1 MDSGPPKQEIS
12 TTGVV
17 RALEGTT
24 YRGVGMIK
32 SIKQWQGWLLETSI
46 SRKVL
51 HPRTEESRGENS
63 VTGAK

>member
-1 MDSGPPKQEIS
+1 MDSGPPKQETS

-24 YRGVGMIK
+24 YRVVGRITN
-32 SIKQWQGWLLETSI
+32 IKQWQEWLLETSI

-51 HPRTEESRGENS
+51 HP
-63 VTGAK
+63 

>member
-24 YRGVGMIK
+24 YRVVGRIT

-51 HPRTEESRGENS
+51 HP
-63 VTGAK
+63 